1 MFKKVLIAEDQ
12 DVINNGVKTSLSG
25 LKIKS
30 IDHSQYCD
38 EALLKLKRAKLENNS
53 FDLLICDLS
62 FAKDHHEQKIQS
74 GEELIEVIRKDFP
87 DLKIIVFS
95 IEDRVFT
102 IQKLQK
108 THHVNGYVLK
118 SREGARELK
127 KAIQHSFVSDTFYIS
142 PELKG
147 ALTSQNVV
155 EISELDIFIIDCLS
169 KGLLQEGISQL
180 LKEKGLN
187 PSSVSAIEKRLK
199 LLKENFNAN
208 NPAHL
213 VSLAK
218 DLGLI

>member
-12 DVINNGVKTSLSG
+12 DVINNGVKAALSE

-38 EALLKLKRAKLENNS
+38 EALLKLKRAKLDNNS

-62 FAKDHHEQKIQS
+62 FVKDHHEQKLKS
-74 GEELIEVIRKDFP
+74 GEELIEAIQYDFP

-95 IEDRVFT
+95 IEDKVFT

-108 THHVNGYVLK
+108 IFDINGYVLK

-127 KAIQHSFVSDTFYIS
+127 KAIEHSFNSDRFYVS
-142 PELKG
+142 PELNG
-147 ALTSQNVV
+147 VLNSQNAV

-169 KGLLQEGISQL
+169 KGILQEGISDL
-180 LKEKGLN
+180 LKEREQS
-187 PSSVSAIEKRLK
+187 PSSVSAVEKRLK
-199 LLKENFNAN
+199 LLKENFNAK

-213 VSLAK
+213 VSIAK